1 MFIVSGCPKKSLP
14 GALLVGV
21 LAAILAG
28 CSPGQVIHS
37 RGELVAAP
45 VGSISVYQLA
55 GRLGLTVCDSASTS
69 ATLRDRRNSVNIYP
83 APNGHVFVNGRRLA
97 GRFDTVAVSGILFVP
112 QALAGQIRP
121 QLQAVPAPVP
131 VVEPTP
137 VVEPLGCVVFDPG
150 HGGRDPG
157 AISAI
162 GLQEKDVNLAVTRM
176 IEGRLARNGVEGHLT
191 RTDDSYVALD
201 ARARIANSYEP
212 QLFVSIHA
220 DSARDTQAEGFTVYV
235 ARSASARSR
244 RAAAAIE
251 RAMSA
256 AGVHSRG
263 VREANYRVLVRT
275 ACPAV
280 LVELGFL
287 SNPYEGIRLAD
298 EDYRQR
304 LAEAVSE
311 GIIDFLTS
319 E

>member
-1 MFIVSGCPKKSLP
+1 MVFGGVRRSLSGV
-14 GALLVGV
+14 LLVGL
-21 LAAILAG
+21 LAAMLAG
-28 CSPGQVIHS
+28 CAPNQVIHS
-37 RGELVAAP
+37 RGELVVAP
-45 VGSISVYQLA
+45 VGSISVFQLA
-55 GRLGLTVCDSASTS
+55 GRLGLTVSDSASTS
-69 ATLRDRRNSVNIYP
+69 ATLGDGCNSVSIYP
-83 APNGHVFVNGRRLA
+83 EPNGHVFVNGRRLA
-97 GRFDTVAVSGILFVP
+97 GKYETVAVSGILFVP
-112 QALAGQIRP
+112 RSLAGDIRP
-121 QLQAVPAPVP
+121 RLQAVPAPAP
-131 VVEPTP
+131 VVQPTL
-137 VVEPLGCVVFDPG
+137 VEPLGRVVLDPG

-162 GLQEKDVNLAVTRM
+162 GLQEKEVNLAVTRL
-176 IEGRLARNGVEGHLT
+176 IDGRLARSGVELHLT

-220 DSARDTQAEGFTVYV
+220 DSARNTQADGFTIYV
-235 ARSASARSR
+235 ARSASARSH

-251 RAMSA
+251 RAMSS
-256 AGVHSRG
+256 AGVRSRG

-287 SNPYEGIRLAD
+287 SNPYEGVRLAD

-311 GIIDFLTS
+311 GIVDFLTA